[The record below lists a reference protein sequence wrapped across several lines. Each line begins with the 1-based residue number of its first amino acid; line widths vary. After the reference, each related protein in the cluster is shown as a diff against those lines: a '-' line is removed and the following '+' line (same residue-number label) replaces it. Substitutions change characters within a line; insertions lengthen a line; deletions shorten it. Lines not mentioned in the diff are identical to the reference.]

1 MALAPTLLY
10 QQRAWVQAISPGA
23 SVSGP
28 VSITAQSGVA
38 TITSINRSSAGV
50 YNITWSPAVSSFN
63 YLVQGNVR
71 NVAGFVS
78 FNETATMGCNI
89 LTYNAAGT
97 LAYANFH
104 FMIFRML

>member
-1 MALAPTLLY
+1 M
-10 QQRAWVQAISPGA
+10 VQAISPGA
-23 SVSGP
+23 SVNGP

-38 TITSINRSSAGV
+38 TITSINRTNTGV
-50 YNITWSPAVSSFN
+50 YNITWSPAASSFN

-78 FNETATMGCNI
+78 FNGTSTGGGNI
-89 LTYNAAGT
+89 LTYNAAGA
-97 LAYANFH
+97 LADANFH